1 MFQSIIFVVAFFS
14 LLPISEFFPS
24 EPNFLSPPFKWLRN
38 PENVLTLS
46 TNLTFLISIFQSLV
60 FRPSSE
66 CLIHEW
72 PKWRRQSTRLNL
84 RECCPFHCASPK
96 WLQTRNLNTYRLICG
111 SKDEHLL
118 LFPQYS
124 CVAAGIKSFF
134 PWTIKKF
141 ELGNVAHFYI
151 DSHYSLKAKIKVF
164 QQDPY
169 PNVT

>member
-1 MFQSIIFVVAFFS
+1 MRKDLAKEKIFFFFKITTNAKS
-14 LLPISEFFPS
+14 CLDANYNKNTNPW
-24 EPNFLSPPFKWLRN
+24 LSPSLRSKLQFN
-38 PENVLTLS
+38 THFE
-46 TNLTFLISIFQSLV
+46 
-60 FRPSSE
+60 
-66 CLIHEW
+66 
-72 PKWRRQSTRLNL
+72 RRHSNRLNL

-151 DSHYSLKAKIKVF
+151 DFHYSLKAKIKVF